1 MVGNIYIIG
10 GPQVISGIITATTFS
25 GNLVGTGLT
34 ISGIGTISDTLK
46 VGTGITAHAGV
57 ITATKF
63 IVEGS
68 TGFLKADGS
77 IDSGTFADGAISDI
91 VDDDTPQL
99 GGDLD
104 GQGNSIDNIGI
115 ATITDTLKVGTAITA
130 HAGIV
135 TANSIDAAISE
146 WILGADGIDNYTFTL
161 SLIHI

>member
-1 MVGNIYIIG
+1 MLGKIYIVG
-10 GPQVISGIITATTFS
+10 GEQFISGIITATTFS

-68 TGFLKADGS
+68 TGFLKADGT
-77 IDSGTFADGAISDI
+77 INTGTFADGAISDI
-91 VDDDTPQL
+91 VDDTTPQL

-104 GQGNSIDNIGI
+104 GNS
-115 ATITDTLKVGTAITA
+115 K
-130 HAGIV
+130 
-135 TANSIDAAISE
+135 SIH
-146 WILGADGIDNYTFTL
+146 L